1 MENGCI
7 LSELNDN
14 VKRNGAV
21 AHEVKARQ
29 RRFLS
34 LTTLGLSGVTTTPT

>member
-29 RRFLS
+29 HRSMLYD
-34 LTTLGLSGVTTTPT
+34 LTGLLRPPLNQ